1 MTNTEI
7 INEGKKNGKTNAEIN
22 AELVAAGY
30 TPYFGEKS
38 GNAKLYCGVGSPEPC
53 TVVDGKLTS
62 IKARPHQD
70 IVEIDGERYH
80 VDDDGV
86 TLIAMPAP
94 EAPWWFDEDYR
105 AWGMEDWKDELP
117 KYIPDK
123 DMMHR
128 RHGTAEETGGES
140 DGGEVYRHHR
150 SDGGLCLSVCDRAC
164 DHGPVFDGVHGGN
177 RLLFWNAGRAQT
189 R

>member
-1 MTNTEI
+1 MSITDI
-7 INEGKKNGKTNAEIN
+7 IMQGQKDGKTQEEIN
-22 AELVAAGY
+22 KELAAAGY
-30 TPYFGEKS
+30 QTAFGDKA
-38 GNAKLYCGVGSPEPC
+38 GNAFLSIGVGSPEPC
-53 TVVDGKLTS
+53 TVEGGKLTS
-62 IKARPHQD
+62 CKAVPHQD
-70 IVEIDGERYH
+70 IVIYDGKQYH

-128 RHGTAEETGGES
+128 PQYAGQKVEKGKIR
-140 DGGEVYRHHR
+140 YRYDENGDATWEPVSMR
-150 SDGGLCLSVCDRAC
+150 DYDR
-164 DHGPVFDGVHGGN
+164 DHGRN
-177 RLLFWNAGRAQT
+177 Q
-189 R
+189 

>member
-30 TPYFGEKS
+30 TPYFGEKT
-38 GNAKLYCGVGSPEPC
+38 GNGKLSCGAGSPEPC
-53 TVVDGKLTS
+53 TVENGKLTS
-62 IKARPHQD
+62 IKAVPHQD
-70 IVEIDGERYH
+70 IVEIDGEKYH

-94 EAPWWFDEDYR
+94 EDPWWFDDNYK
-105 AWGMEDWKDELP
+105 AWGMEHWQDELD

-128 RHGTAEETGGES
+128 PKYAGQKVKKGKLLYRYDA
-140 DGGEVYRHHR
+140 DGNATWEPISMRDYG
-150 SDGGLCLSVCDRAC
+150 A
-164 DHGPVFDGVHGGN
+164 DHGRN
-177 RLLFWNAGRAQT
+177 Q
-189 R
+189 

>member
-53 TVVDGKLTS
+53 TVADGKLTS

-70 IVEIDGERYH
+70 IVEIDGEQYH

-94 EAPWWFDEDYR
+94 EDPWWFNDNYK
-105 AWGMEDWKDELP
+105 AWGMEHWQDELD
-117 KYIPDK
+117 KYIPDQN
-123 DMMHR
+123 MM
-128 RHGTAEETGGES
+128 
-140 DGGEVYRHHR
+140 YRPEYAGQKVEKGKIR
-150 SDGGLCLSVCDRAC
+150 YRYDENGDATWEPVSMFDYDR
-164 DHGPVFDGVHGGN
+164 DHGRN
-177 RLLFWNAGRAQT
+177 Q
-189 R
+189 